1 MTCQK
6 CGSKN
11 HPGLKS
17 SECPFDEG
25 LLRTLDYNKVLSM
38 LAKTEFQTNNP
49 ESIRIRMNFL
59 NNLPSYGPKK
69 KPKKSKFPEP
79 DTIDDMDFEE
89 IQSWC
94 YSLGIEE
101 TTVLG
106 MKKALKRKLNRK
118 KTKQTPRGEIRMDF
132 ALSCSIEGHSEYE
145 HVFHMKD
152 LASTELQKKLGSSC
166 GYTHGTGK
174 KCLGKIV
181 SRTIL

>member
-106 MKKALKRKLNRK
+106 MN
-118 KTKQTPRGEIRMDF
+118 
-132 ALSCSIEGHSEYE
+132 
-145 HVFHMKD
+145 
-152 LASTELQKKLGSSC
+152 STVG
-166 GYTHGTGK
+166 
-174 KCLGKIV
+174 
-181 SRTIL
+181 